1 MIPKSTNATSLS
13 DYMTI
18 SSCNLLYKFISK
30 VLSNRLKMAVGKLVS
45 DQCAFLAGRYIT
57 DCNLLAHE
65 LVRDFKKIGARAYIK
80 VDLRRPLTV

>member
-1 MIPKSTNATSLS
+1 
-13 DYMTI
+13 
-18 SSCNLLYKFISK
+18 
-30 VLSNRLKMAVGKLVS
+30 MAVGKLVS